1 MDTQTLRATIKSC
14 RDLMRKDAGTN
25 TDVDRIPQ
33 LSWMLF
39 LKCFEDLEENQSAL
53 DPDYKKAIPE
63 GYRWQDWALNI
74 KFTGPDLID
83 FVNKK
88 LFPTLKA
95 LQGRAGYEQRDFIA
109 GIFRELENRIRDG
122 YILRQIIDHISKI
135 SFVNTDNINTMALLY
150 EDMLAELRDAAG
162 TSGEFYTPRPVIR
175 FIVEQIRP
183 DLLKSE
189 TVLDPACGTGGF
201 LITSLEYMSRFVKT
215 KAHQKRLHDGTL
227 IGTDKKPMP
236 YQLCVM
242 NMLLHKIY
250 SPRISRKNPL
260 LDRSFAE
267 ITVAEQHDVIMTNP
281 PFGGEEE
288 DSIADN
294 LPPGM
299 QTTNTALAFLV
310 YIMKSLKNN
319 GRCAII
325 LPAGALFSANVGA
338 KIREELIKNFNLH
351 TIVRLPESVFNP
363 YVGIATNILFFD
375 KTGPTKH
382 IWYYQMKVA
391 ERVRGKAKKP
401 RYSKTKPIIYEDF
414 QGVEAWLKNKKPTED
429 AWRVDV
435 SELDNF
441 NLDLKNPKSAEEK
454 PVSSPHELV
463 TEAIKVR
470 KETLGVL
477 ERIKKIIDR
486 DVPRDKAR
494 DRGLPSK
501 TP

>member
-1 MDTQTLRATIKSC
+1 MDTQFLRTTIKAC

-39 LKCFEDLEENQSAL
+39 LKCFEDLEENQAAL
-53 DPDYKKAIPE
+53 DPNYKKAIPD

-83 FVNKK
+83 FVNNR
-88 LFPTLKA
+88 LFPTLKD
-95 LQGRAGYEQRDFIA
+95 LQGSAGNEQRDFIA
-109 GIFRELENRIRDG
+109 DIFRELENRIRDG

-135 SFVNTDNINTMALLY
+135 SFVSTDNINTMALLY

-162 TSGEFYTPRPVIR
+162 SNGEFYTPRPVIR
-175 FIVEQIRP
+175 FIVEQIKP
-183 DLLKSE
+183 NLLKSE

-201 LITSLEYMSRFVKT
+201 LIGALEYMNRHVKT
-215 KAHQKRLHDGTL
+215 KAHQKRLHDHTL

-236 YQLCVM
+236 YHLCVM

-250 SPRISRKNPL
+250 SPNITRINPL
-260 LDRSFAE
+260 LARSFAE
-267 ITVAEQHDVIMTNP
+267 ISVAEQHDVIMTNP

-288 DSIADN
+288 ASIADN

-299 QTTNTALAFLV
+299 QTTDTALAFLV
-310 YIMKSLKNN
+310 YIMKSLKSR

-325 LPAGALFSANVGA
+325 LPDGALFSSNVGT
-338 KIREELIKNFNLH
+338 KIREDLLKNFNLH
-351 TIVRLPESVFNP
+351 TIVRLPKSVFEP

-391 ERVRGKAKKP
+391 ERVRGKAKHPK
-401 RYSKTKPIIYEDF
+401 YSKTKPIIYEDF
-414 QGVEAWLKNKKPTED
+414 QDVAAWFKKKKPTENS
-429 AWRVDV
+429 WRVSV
-435 SELDNF
+435 NELDNF

-454 PVSSPHELV
+454 PILSPHELI
-463 TEAIKVR
+463 TDAIKVR

-477 ERIKKIIDR
+477 ERIKKIVDR
-486 DVPRDKAR
+486 EVPRGKAQ
-494 DRGLPSK
+494 DR
-501 TP
+501 

>member
-1 MDTQTLRATIKSC
+1 VAVDTQALRTTIKLC

-53 DPDYKKAIPE
+53 DPNYKKAIPK

-83 FVNKK
+83 FVNGK
-88 LFPTLKA
+88 LFPTLAA

-109 GIFRELENRIRDG
+109 DIFRELENRIRDG

-162 TSGEFYTPRPVIR
+162 SNGEFYTPRPVIR

-201 LITSLEYMSRFVKT
+201 LIGSLEYMSKFVKT
-215 KAHQKRLHDGTL
+215 KAHQKRLLDHTL
-227 IGTDKKPMP
+227 VGTDKKPMP

-250 SPRISRKNPL
+250 SPNITRTNPL
-260 LDRSFAE
+260 LMRSFAD

-288 DSIADN
+288 SSIADN

-299 QTTNTALAFLV
+299 QTTDTALAFLV
-310 YIMKSLKNN
+310 YIMKSLKSR

-325 LPAGALFSANVGA
+325 LPDGALFSANVGA
-338 KIREELIKNFNLH
+338 KIRGELLKNFNLH
-351 TIVRLPESVFNP
+351 TIVRLPKSVFEP

-375 KTGPTKH
+375 KTEPTKH
-382 IWYYQMKVA
+382 IWYYQMDVA
-391 ERVRGKAKKP
+391 ERVRGKAKNPK
-401 RYSKTKPIIYEDF
+401 YTKTKPIIYEDF
-414 QGVEAWLKNKKPTED
+414 QGVAAWFKRKKPTENS
-429 AWRVDV
+429 WLVDV
-435 SELDNF
+435 NTLENF
-441 NLDLKNPKSAEEK
+441 NLDLKNPKAMKEK
-454 PVSSPHELV
+454 SILSPHDLV
-463 TEAIKVR
+463 ANAIKGR
-470 KETLGVL
+470 KEALDIL
-477 ERIKKIIDR
+477 ERVKKIIDKE
-486 DVPRDKAR
+486 VPK
-494 DRGLPSK
+494 S
-501 TP
+501 